1 MKKLFLPVAAAFVL
15 NVSGDGRPAPTAAQ
29 LARVDAEIE
38 IYGIVHWGLNTFTD
52 REWGYGD
59 EDPALLSPAEFDAGH
74 VEGALLIPHT
84 EIESSVGTLI
94 PDKTTPVYLY
104 CRSGRRSQTAL
115 EKMRSMGYEKL
126 HNLGGFR
133 DAEKALMK

>member
-1 MKKLFLPVAAAFVL
+1 MKKIISLFFAAA
-15 NVSGDGRPAPTAAQ
+15 
-29 LARVDAEIE
+29 
-38 IYGIVHWGLNTFTD
+38 
-52 REWGYGD
+52 
-59 EDPALLSPAEFDAGH
+59 ALLSGCDDDRKIVVEQNAVILDVRSKAEFDAGH

-133 DAEKALMK
+133 DAEKALRK